1 MLEHINA
8 PIQLLPLEARA
19 ITFTSRD
26 RVLLDAVSFT
36 ITTPAPTIIMGAN
49 GAGKSLLLRILH
61 GLIRPTSGQV
71 LWACGTIKASSPS
84 QTALVFQR
92 PVLLRRSALDN
103 IAFVLSNL
111 PRHERSGTAAQILER
126 AGLTYL
132 AATPARH
139 LSGGEQQRLALARAL
154 ALNPQVLFL
163 DEPTASLDPAATLA
177 IEHMMASAATNGTK
191 LVLVTHNRGQAKRL
205 GGEIIFLDKGHVT
218 EQTPATAFF
227 NSPTSPAARAYL
239 DGELWV

>member
-1 MLEHINA
+1 MREPA
-8 PIQLLPLEARA
+8 TPPTQLLPLEARA
-19 ITFTSRD
+19 ITFTSRN
-26 RVLLDAVSFT
+26 RTLLDAVSFT
-36 ITTPAPTIIMGAN
+36 ITSQTPTIIMGAN

-61 GLIRPTSGQV
+61 GLIQPSGGQV
-71 LWACGTIKASSPS
+71 LWANGTITATSPR

-103 IAFVLSNL
+103 IAFVLTDL
-111 PRHERSGTAAQILER
+111 PRDQRTTAAAAILEN

-177 IEHMMASAATNGTK
+177 IGHMMASAAAIGTK
-191 LVLVTHNRGQAKRL
+191 LILVTHNRGQAKRL

-218 EQTPATAFF
+218 EQTAATAFF
-227 NSPTSPAARAYL
+227 ANPTSPAARAYL